1 MAVKSTGLLRNQVY
15 ARLINLVRGL
25 AGCVFV
31 LVGNQA
37 AAAWDFGLQAPITES
52 ARRAYELHAGML
64 WLICSIFLGVFV
76 VLGYSLYAHRKSI
89 GHKPAQF
96 HDNTTVEIVWTVV
109 PFVILAFVA
118 VPATQAIVA
127 MRNTA
132 MSDMTIK
139 ATGYQWK
146 WNYEY
151 MSGDASGI
159 KFTSVLATTQDQIN
173 GRSPKGEHY
182 LLEVDRPLIVPV
194 NRKIRILTTSGDV
207 LHDWSVPAFAVKTD
221 AVPGFVRETWFRAE
235 QLGTYRG
242 QCSELCGRGHGF
254 MPVVV
259 EVVSDQQFA
268 TWMAE
273 QKTLLASTAEEANKV
288 WTLAEQIIFGEK
300 VYVTN
305 CATCHQVAGTGLPP
319 AIPALDGSK
328 VVMGSK
334 LEHMKLV
341 LRGRPGTAMAAF
353 APRLNDTELAA
364 VIAYER
370 NAWHFKSGEVVQPSE
385 VLALR
390 DK

>member
-1 MAVKSTGLLRNQVY
+1 M
-15 ARLINLVRGL
+15 
-25 AGCVFV
+25 
-31 LVGNQA
+31 GNQA
-37 AAAWDFGLQAPITES
+37 VAAWEINLQAPITDS

-64 WLICSIFLGVFV
+64 WLICSIFLGVLV

-109 PFVILAFVA
+109 PFVILVIVA
-118 VPATQAIVA
+118 IPATQAIVA
-127 MRNTA
+127 MRDTS
-132 MSDMTIK
+132 MSDITVK

-151 MSGDASGI
+151 MNGDASGI
-159 KFTSVLATTQDQIN
+159 KFMSVLATTQDQIN
-173 GRSPKGEHY
+173 GLAIKGEHY

-235 QLGTYRG
+235 QVGTYRG

-259 EVVSDQQFA
+259 NVVTDEQYAAWTS
-268 TWMAE
+268 E
-273 QKTLLASTAEEANKV
+273 QKSLLAATAEDLNKV
-288 WTLAEQIIFGEK
+288 WTLGEQVKYGEK
-300 VYVTN
+300 VYVAN
-305 CATCHQVAGTGLPP
+305 CAPCHQVAGTGLPP

-328 VVMGSK
+328 VVSGARPD
-334 LEHMKLV
+334 HIKLV
-341 LRGRPGTAMAAF
+341 LKGRTGTAMAAF
-353 APRLNDTELAA
+353 ATRLSDTELAA

-370 NAWHFKSGEVVQPSE
+370 NAWHFKSGEAIQPGE